1 MVHKSLKKNDRV
13 FHKPQQILGTRPG
26 DYELGSLESRAAAR
40 SKIVEIDRDHGRL
53 TMSFGNLPIPLEF
66 REPENVEAKA
76 ITLGNLPVPEEL
88 KRG

>member
-1 MVHKSLKKNDRV
+1 
-13 FHKPQQILGTRPG
+13 
-26 DYELGSLESRAAAR
+26 
-40 SKIVEIDRDHGRL
+40 
-53 TMSFGNLPIPLEF
+53 MSFGNLPIPLEF